1 MVDMFGGLIKISLKV
16 IVQPKCTAVR
26 KTSFEWTNAK
36 THDRKMALW
45 SANLTKNFSAHWSV
59 SGKNIFFPSSM
70 QRVRENTPDE
80 LVTIPLWFQWTPNYG
95 HLWKFSREM
104 NKGNLSTNPRVGE
117 IGHYII
123 TWMIWSISVR
133 QAPNWC
139 WLAIF
144 GGLKQIGSEGT

>member
-45 SANLTKNFSAHWSV
+45 STNLTKIFSAHWSV
-59 SGKNIFFPSSM
+59 SGKDIFFPSSM

-117 IGHYII
+117 IGPIHII
-123 TWMIWSISVR
+123 ILKDLIHTCRTST
-133 QAPNWC
+133 PT
-139 WLAIF
+139 IF